1 MIKALGLLLVAGLIL
16 SACGSESEAKAMS
29 TWATQSD
36 FASNNKTVISD
47 VRHSATAL
55 ESPSS
60 GVKLLHAVC
69 DVLDMDVSAA
79 NAALPTPDNQST
91 QLLSKAYTDIDS
103 GAKLCF
109 DAGTNSLQRQRALH
123 YLSKGLAYLSEGTLR
138 VGVAEGSESN

>member
-1 MIKALGLLLVAGLIL
+1 
-16 SACGSESEAKAMS
+16 
-29 TWATQSD
+29 
-36 FASNNKTVISD
+36 
-47 VRHSATAL
+47 
-55 ESPSS
+55 
-60 GVKLLHAVC
+60 
-69 DVLDMDVSAA
+69 MDVSAA

-109 DAGTNSLQRQRALH
+109 DAGTNSLQRQRALN